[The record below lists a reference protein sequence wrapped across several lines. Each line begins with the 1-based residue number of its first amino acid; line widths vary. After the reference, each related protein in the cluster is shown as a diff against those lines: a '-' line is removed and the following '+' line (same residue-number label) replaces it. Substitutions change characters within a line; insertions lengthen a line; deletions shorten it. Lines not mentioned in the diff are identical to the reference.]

1 MDTIHYRSRVHL
13 LIERTLNGLDY
24 DYISSGLNQNELER
38 LQLSFD
44 ERNQVG
50 QFNEGY
56 CYSVKRTA
64 QHLIYSV
71 INTSMKDN
79 AKRNGF
85 LAVRLIVKHNEH
97 ITSVMQYLL
106 QITTQYINHIK
117 DSSLNNQNY
126 DLILDEAAKSIKQNN
141 SINPKITPDKT
152 IFYQFLNLSLDQSE
166 AFNNPK
172 LVYATK
178 VYFLDEQSLHNEAV
192 AKQFGFQPVED
203 LFAQVRKITFNNT
216 TTNGLRLKINEEEE
230 RSLLK
235 DQFLICMK
243 GDRIQYKLTF
253 DTRYKEVSIFEG
265 EIEVR
270 PEEPRPPRPS
280 NQEPERSSS
289 GLVWAWIIGPIL
301 GIAIGY
307 WGIEFAMNLVGIGQ
321 KAEVNVAVEI
331 VKPVENFSFKIDT
344 AKSRVLYLEFADST
358 LQNYVFSYK
367 GKAEGWKFYKKG
379 EEKNAKALTKS
390 ELRSIFQDEDRVLN
404 FCDQLTSQIASD
416 IPEDNPAT
424 TKSRPIDSEEITADK
439 NNKSQPEKPEKR
451 SSQPAK
457 GGTKSHESKV

>member
-1 MDTIHYRSRVHL
+1 MDTIHYRNRVHL
-13 LIERTLNGLDY
+13 VIERTLNGLDY

-126 DLILDEAAKSIKQNN
+126 DLILEEAAKSIKQNN
-141 SINPKITPDKT
+141 SVNPKITTDKT
-152 IFYQFLNLSLDQSE
+152 IFYQFLNLALDQSE

-172 LVYATK
+172 LVYASK
-178 VYFLDEQSLHNEAV
+178 VYFLDEQSIQNEGV
-192 AKQFGFQPVED
+192 AQQFGFQSTQN
-203 LFAQVRKITFNNT
+203 LFGKVRKITFNNT
-216 TTNGLRLKINEEEE
+216 TTNGLRVKINEQEV
-230 RSLLK
+230 SLAK
-235 DQFLICMK
+235 DQFIICK
-243 GDRIQYKLTF
+243 DGDRVQYKLIF
-253 DTRYKEVSIFEG
+253 DSRYKDVNIFEG
-265 EIEVR
+265 EVEVR
-270 PEEPRPPRPS
+270 PEEIVLPKRPVL
-280 NQEPERSSS
+280 EPEKSSS
-289 GLVWAWIIGPIL
+289 GLIWAWIIGPIL

-321 KAEVNVAVEI
+321 KTEVNVALES
-331 VKPVENFSFKIDT
+331 VKPVDNFSFKIDT
-344 AKSRVLYLEFADST
+344 AKSKVLYLEFEDSI
-358 LQNYVFSYK
+358 LQGYVFNYK

-379 EEKNAKALTKS
+379 EEKNMKALTKA
-390 ELRSIFQDEDRVLN
+390 ELRSIFHNEDRILL
-404 FCDQLTSQIASD
+404 FCDQLTAQIPSD
-416 IPEDNPAT
+416 IPEDKSAAT
-424 TKSRPIDSEEITADK
+424 NSRPIDSGEITSEK
-439 NNKSQPEKPEKR
+439 NNKVQPEKPEKQ

-457 GGTKSHESKV
+457 GGAKGHESKA

>member
-1 MDTIHYRSRVHL
+1 MDTIHYRNRVHL
-13 LIERTLNGLDY
+13 VIERTLNGLDY

-126 DLILDEAAKSIKQNN
+126 DLILEEAAKSIKQNN
-141 SINPKITPDKT
+141 SVNPKNTTDKT
-152 IFYQFLNLSLDQSE
+152 IFYQFLNLALDQSE

-172 LVYATK
+172 LVYASK
-178 VYFLDEQSLHNEAV
+178 VYFLDEQSIQNEGV
-192 AKQFGFQPVED
+192 AQQFGFQSAQN
-203 LFAQVRKITFNNT
+203 LFGKIRKITFNNT
-216 TTNGLRLKINEEEE
+216 TTNGLRVKINEQEV
-230 RSLLK
+230 SLAK
-235 DQFLICMK
+235 DQFIICK
-243 GDRIQYKLTF
+243 DGDRVQYKLIF
-253 DTRYKEVSIFEG
+253 DSRYKDVNIFEG
-265 EIEVR
+265 EVEVR
-270 PEEPRPPRPS
+270 PEEIVLPKRPVL
-280 NQEPERSSS
+280 EPEKSSS

-301 GIAIGY
+301 GIAIGH
-307 WGIEFAMNLVGIGQ
+307 WGIELAMNWFGIGQ
-321 KAEVNVAVEI
+321 KTEVNVAVES
-331 VKPVENFSFKIDT
+331 VKTVDNFSFKIDT
-344 AKSRVLYLEFADST
+344 AKSKALYLEFEDST
-358 LQNYVFSYK
+358 LQGYMFSYK
-367 GKAEGWKFYKKG
+367 GEADGWKFYKKG
-379 EEKNAKALTKS
+379 EEKNMKALTKA
-390 ELRSIFQDEDRVLN
+390 ELRSIVQDEDRILHL
-404 FCDQLTSQIASD
+404 CDQLTALIPSD
-416 IPEDNPAT
+416 IPEDKPAT
-424 TKSRPIDSEEITADK
+424 INSKPIDSGEIASDK
-439 NNKSQPEKPEKR
+439 NSKVQPEKSER
-451 SSQPAK
+451 QSSQPAK
-457 GGTKSHESKV
+457 GGAKGHESKA

>member
-1 MDTIHYRSRVHL
+1 MDTIHYRNRVHL
-13 LIERTLNGLDY
+13 VIERTLNGLDY

-126 DLILDEAAKSIKQNN
+126 DLILEEAAKSIKQNN
-141 SINPKITPDKT
+141 SVNPKITTDKT
-152 IFYQFLNLSLDQSE
+152 IFYQFLNLALDQSE

-172 LVYATK
+172 LVYASK
-178 VYFLDEQSLHNEAV
+178 VYFLDEQSIQNEGV
-192 AKQFGFQPVED
+192 AQQFGFQSTQN
-203 LFAQVRKITFNNT
+203 LFGKVRKITFNNT
-216 TTNGLRLKINEEEE
+216 TTNGLRVKINEQEV
-230 RSLLK
+230 SLAK
-235 DQFLICMK
+235 DQFIICK
-243 GDRIQYKLTF
+243 DGDRVQYKLIF
-253 DTRYKEVSIFEG
+253 DSRYKDVNIFEG
-265 EIEVR
+265 EVEVR
-270 PEEPRPPRPS
+270 PEEIVLPKRPVL
-280 NQEPERSSS
+280 EPEKSSS
-289 GLVWAWIIGPIL
+289 GLIWAWIIGPIL

-321 KAEVNVAVEI
+321 KTEVNVALES
-331 VKPVENFSFKIDT
+331 VKPVDNFSFKIDT
-344 AKSRVLYLEFADST
+344 AKSKVLYLEFEDSI
-358 LQNYVFSYK
+358 LQGYVFNYK

-379 EEKNAKALTKS
+379 EEKNMKALTKA
-390 ELRSIFQDEDRVLN
+390 ELRSIFHNEDRILL
-404 FCDQLTSQIASD
+404 FCDQLTAQIPSD
-416 IPEDNPAT
+416 IPEDKPAAT
-424 TKSRPIDSEEITADK
+424 NSRPIDSGEITSEK
-439 NNKSQPEKPEKR
+439 NNKVQPEKPEKQ

-457 GGTKSHESKV
+457 GGTKGNESKV